1 MQTTSGLHQT
11 CLRLAMARQSDAFI
25 DLDRTFTKILMD
37 GDVSDDTDL
46 SSRHGRSGDLR
57 WPDLLNHQRVVLLSE
72 AGSGK
77 TAEIRNAARRL
88 RTDGK
93 TAFFL
98 RIENVVSQLED
109 AFEDDDSY
117 EKFESW
123 LSSDAEGWLLLDSV
137 DEARL
142 RDPREFE
149 NAIRKLGRLTKSI
162 RAKAHIIITGRSTA
176 WRAVTDLATCEKA
189 FEFEANPRQALP
201 AEDSTVEGVV
211 QSTSNETGPD
221 ASFLVVTLDDI
232 HGEQIDRF
240 LEASGVN
247 DAKPF
252 RTAVERMEAESLT
265 TRPLD
270 FLELVDFWREHHRI
284 GTRLELMRSS
294 IDRRLEERDQSRA
307 EFLPISPERLREGAR
322 LLAAATTLGQN
333 AAIRVPDG
341 DANKKGIPVRSVLIG
356 WNDADTGA
364 LLSRP
369 IFEPGIYG
377 TVRFHHRTV
386 REYLAAEWLNGLIRN
401 FASRVKI
408 ENMFFLTQY
417 GVQVINPS
425 LRPVLPWLAILDE
438 RIRTRLEQ
446 VAPEVFFEGGDPS
459 ELPLSTRQS
468 ILRNACEQLAQPAHS
483 WTMTDYSAVQRFA
496 HSDLTAD
503 INQLLVLYRS
513 NDDIVWFLLRM
524 VWHGEVVGALAEVK
538 HFALHADQ
546 KYTRLAAIRA
556 IIDLGTPQDIADVR
570 HGLLAGEAKLSREWL
585 AEVIDG
591 LPLDSEW
598 LSWLLHAIERATLKE
613 RFSGKDTLVVKL
625 FSLIAECAL
634 EDLPAF
640 IRGLSGLLDKPPLKE
655 QGFSAIS
662 KKNRW
667 LAEIAGAAVL
677 RLLEARDPFTQDESA
692 LSILSKLAH
701 GHDYDER
708 DDREL
713 CEKIREAV
721 PTWPELDYKLFWYE
735 VAVARKGRVHRDPV
749 IHVSQLMGF
758 HPFWSLNKENFN
770 VACDDIMRLTDEQD
784 RLMALSMAYRI
795 FAENGKPDP
804 WKIQLRTATEW
815 QAELRGKLELFLNPP
830 KQEVQEWEIQ
840 QADWKAKSDQRK
852 AEVAEHRRSWRQGL
866 AADVDRIRN
875 PEPGVMTNSQ
885 AYLIEY
891 IGERSSSNTWGSS
904 DWSCLIEEFGLPVA
918 QAFRDGAM
926 AFWREYRP
934 TLPSEGAKANTTPY
948 QVIFGLSGLAI
959 EAKEQASRF
968 AQMSAE
974 DARNAARYGL
984 LELNGFPEWLPSL
997 FKLHPGMIHEVV
1009 VHEVLYELDNPHS
1022 ELGCNRVLQRLR
1034 WGGEWIYEELAASL
1048 LARLEQPVKHL
1059 TALQLALSVVQDSS
1073 INDDLIGALASK
1085 RALEERHNLEIAPTW
1100 YAVWIGAE
1108 PSLGIPALSA
1118 RIDSLRSDEERAKF
1132 AMLSLIALVGSRTAS
1147 RCRQNYK
1154 TVQHAKAL
1162 YLLMHR
1168 YVRIADDIDRTG
1180 GGVYS
1185 PGLRDDA
1192 QHARDGLLTII
1203 RETPGKASFLALQE
1217 IAKAHPAEGLRP
1229 WSAFYAQQ
1237 KATADSQTPP
1247 WEPEKVIDFQNNLE
1261 STPSTHRE
1269 LWNLAVDRLLDLK
1282 HDLEDSDSGYAEIL
1296 LKTNQETSIRKFIGT
1311 WLRDHAAGRYVV
1323 PQEEQLADDKRPDFR
1338 VQNSDFYE
1346 PVPIELKLSQN
1357 WTGPEH
1363 FERLENQLCGDY
1375 LRDVNSSCGIF
1386 LLVNHGGQATWASPN
1401 DGQVKFEDLVTTL
1414 QDYWLD
1420 IAPKFPNVEDI
1431 RVIGIDLTKRGGQA
1445 SAKAVEENRA
1455 MVNQPNE

>member
-1 MQTTSGLHQT
+1 
-11 CLRLAMARQSDAFI
+11 MARQSDAFI

-88 RTDGK
+88 RADGK

-117 EKFESW
+117 EEFESW

-189 FEFEANPRQALP
+189 FEFDANPRQALP
-201 AEDSTVEGVV
+201 AEDSAVEGVV

-247 DAKPF
+247 DAKAF
-252 RTAVERMEAESLT
+252 RTAVERKEAESLT

-270 FLELVDFWREHHRI
+270 FLELVDFWHEHHRI
-284 GTRLELMRSS
+284 GTRVELMRSS

-307 EFLPISPERLREGAR
+307 EFRPIAPERLREGAR
-322 LLAAATTLGQN
+322 LLAAATTFGQN

-341 DANKKGIPVRSVLIG
+341 DANKIGIPVRSVLIG
-356 WNDADTGA
+356 WNDADAGA

-386 REYLAAEWLNGLIRN
+386 REYLAAEWLKGLIRN
-401 FASRVKI
+401 FASRAKI
-408 ENMFFLTQY
+408 ESLFFLTQY

-459 ELPLSTRQS
+459 ELPLSTRKT
-468 ILRNACEQLAQPAHS
+468 ILRKACEQLAQPAHS
-483 WTMTDYSAVQRFA
+483 WAMTDYSSVQRFA
-496 HSDLTAD
+496 HSDLTDD

-513 NDDIVWFLLRM
+513 NNDIVWFLLRM

-538 HFALHADQ
+538 HFALYADQ
-546 KYTRLAAIRA
+546 KYTRLAAMRA
-556 IIDLGTPQDIADVR
+556 VIDLGTPQDIADVR
-570 HGLLAGEAKLSREWL
+570 HGLLAAEVKLNREWL

-598 LSWLLHAIERATLKE
+598 LPWLLRAIERTTKKE
-613 RFSGKDTLVVKL
+613 RFSGRDTLVVKL
-625 FSLIAECAL
+625 SSLVAECAL
-634 EDLPAF
+634 ENLPAF

-662 KKNRW
+662 KKHRW

-677 RLLEARDPFTQDESA
+677 RLLDVRDPFTRDESA

-701 GHDYDER
+701 GHDFDER

-713 CEKIREAV
+713 CKKIGEAV
-721 PTWPELDYKLFWYE
+721 PTWPELDYKLFWFE

-749 IHVSQLMGF
+749 IHVSQLLGF
-758 HPFWSLNKENFN
+758 QPFWTLNQNNFD
-770 VACDDIMRLTDEQD
+770 VACDDIMNLTDLQD
-784 RLMALSMAYRI
+784 RHMALSMAFRI
-795 FAENGKPDP
+795 FLEHGKPGL
-804 WKIQLRTATEW
+804 WETQLKTA
-815 QAELRGKLELFLNPP
+815 AESHSELVSRLELFLNPP

-840 QADWKAKSDQRK
+840 QADWKEKSDQRK
-852 AEVAEHRRSWRQGL
+852 AEQAECRRSWREGL
-866 AADVDRIRN
+866 VADVDRIRN
-875 PEPGVMTNSQ
+875 PEPGVMTHSH
-885 AYLIEY
+885 AYLMEY
-891 IGERSSSNTWGSS
+891 MGDQSSSNTWGRS
-904 DWSCLIEEFGLPVA
+904 DWTCLVEEFGLPVA
-918 QAFRDGAM
+918 EAFRDGALS
-926 AFWREYRP
+926 FWRGYRP
-934 TLPSEGAKANTTPY
+934 TLPSEGAEPNSTPY
-948 QVIFGLSGLAI
+948 QVIFGLSGLAM
-959 EAKEQASRF
+959 EAKEQPSRF
-968 AQMSAE
+968 AQMSGE

-997 FKLHPGMIHEVV
+997 FKLHPGVIYEVV
-1009 VHEVLYELDNPHS
+1009 AHEVLYELDNPHS
-1022 ELGCNRVLQRLR
+1022 ELGGNRVLQRLR
-1034 WGGEWIYEELAASL
+1034 WGGEWVYEDLAPSL
-1048 LARLEQPVKHL
+1048 MARLERPVAQL
-1059 TALQLALSVVQDSS
+1059 EALRLALTVVQDSS
-1073 INDDLIGALASK
+1073 ISDDVLGALASK
-1085 RALEERHNLEIAPTW
+1085 RAVEERHNLEIAPIW
-1100 YAVWIGAE
+1100 YAVWIGTQ
-1108 PSLGIPALSA
+1108 PSLAIPKLAT
-1118 RIDSLRSDEERAKF
+1118 RIASLPTEEKKAKF
-1132 AMLSLIALVGSRTAS
+1132 AMLSLIALVGSRTSS

-1154 TVQHAKAL
+1154 AVEHAKSL
-1162 YLLMHR
+1162 YLLIHK

-1192 QHARDGLLTII
+1192 QHARDGLLAII

-1217 IAKAHPAEGLRP
+1217 IAEAHPAESLRP

-1237 KATADSQTPP
+1237 KAIADSQTPP
-1247 WEPEKVIDFQNNLE
+1247 WEPEKVIDFNNNLE

-1282 HDLEDSDSGYAEIL
+1282 HDLEEGDSGYAEIL

-1311 WLRDHAAGRYVV
+1311 WLRDHAAGRYVI

-1375 LRDVNSSCGIF
+1375 LRDINSSCGIF
-1386 LLVNHGGQATWASPN
+1386 LLVNHGGKATWASPN
-1401 DGQVKFEDLVTTL
+1401 DGQVKFEALVTAL

-1431 RVIGIDLTKRGGQA
+1431 KVIGIDLVKRGGQA
-1445 SAKAVEENRA
+1445 AAKAVAENRT
-1455 MVNQPNE
+1455 MVNQLNE

>member
-1 MQTTSGLHQT
+1 
-11 CLRLAMARQSDAFI
+11 MARQSDAFI

-57 WPDLLNHQRVVLLSE
+57 WPDLLNHKRVVLLSE

-77 TAEIRNAARRL
+77 TAEIRNAASRL
-88 RTDGK
+88 RADGK

-117 EKFESW
+117 EEFESW

-189 FEFEANPRQALP
+189 FEFDANPRQALP
-201 AEDSTVEGVV
+201 AEDSAVEGVV

-247 DAKPF
+247 DAKAF
-252 RTAVERMEAESLT
+252 RTAVERKEAESLT

-270 FLELVDFWREHHRI
+270 FLELVDFWHEHHRI

-307 EFLPISPERLREGAR
+307 EFRPIAPERLREGAR
-322 LLAAATTLGQN
+322 LLAAATTLGQS

-341 DANKKGIPVRSVLIG
+341 DANKIGIPVRSVLIG
-356 WNDADTGA
+356 WNDADAGA

-401 FASRVKI
+401 FASRAKI
-408 ENMFFLTQY
+408 ESLFFLTQY

-459 ELPLSTRQS
+459 ELPLSTRKT
-468 ILRNACEQLAQPAHS
+468 ILRKACEQLAQPAHS
-483 WTMTDYSAVQRFA
+483 WAMTDYSSVQRFA
-496 HSDLTAD
+496 HSDLTDD

-513 NDDIVWFLLRM
+513 NNDIVWFLLRM

-538 HFALHADQ
+538 HFALYADQ
-546 KYTRLAAIRA
+546 KYTRLAAMRA
-556 IIDLGTPQDIADVR
+556 VIDLGTPQDIADLR
-570 HGLLAGEAKLSREWL
+570 HGLLAAEVKLSREWL

-598 LSWLLHAIERATLKE
+598 LPWLLRAIERTTEKE
-613 RFSGKDTLVVKL
+613 RFSGRDTLVVKL
-625 FSLIAECAL
+625 SSLVAKCAL
-634 EDLPAF
+634 ENLPAF

-662 KKNRW
+662 KKHRW

-677 RLLEARDPFTQDESA
+677 RLLDVRDPFTQDESA

-701 GHDYDER
+701 GHDFDER
-708 DDREL
+708 DDPEL
-713 CEKIREAV
+713 CKKIGEAV
-721 PTWPELDYKLFWYE
+721 STWPELDYKLFWFE
-735 VAVARKGRVHRDPV
+735 VAVARKGRMHRDPV
-749 IHVSQLMGF
+749 IHVSQLLGF
-758 HPFWSLNKENFN
+758 QPFWTLNQNNFD
-770 VACDDIMRLTDEQD
+770 VACDDIMNLTDLQD
-784 RLMALSMAYRI
+784 RHMALSMAFRI
-795 FAENGKPDP
+795 FLEHGKPGL
-804 WKIQLRTATEW
+804 WETQLKTA
-815 QAELRGKLELFLNPP
+815 AESHSELVSRLELFLNPP
-830 KQEVQEWEIQ
+830 EQEVQEWEIQ
-840 QADWKAKSDQRK
+840 QADWKEKSDQRK
-852 AEVAEHRRSWRQGL
+852 AEQAECRRSWREGL
-866 AADVDRIRN
+866 VADVDRIRN
-875 PEPGVMTNSQ
+875 PEPGVMTHSH
-885 AYLIEY
+885 AYLMEY
-891 IGERSSSNTWGSS
+891 MGDQSSSNTWGRS
-904 DWSCLIEEFGLPVA
+904 DWTCLVEEFGLPVA
-918 QAFRDGAM
+918 EAFRDGALS
-926 AFWREYRP
+926 FWRGYRP
-934 TLPSEGAKANTTPY
+934 TLPSEGAEPNSTPY
-948 QVIFGLSGLAI
+948 QVIFGLSGLAM
-959 EAKEQASRF
+959 EAKEQPSRF
-968 AQMSAE
+968 AQMSGE

-997 FKLHPGMIHEVV
+997 FKLHPGVIYEVV
-1009 VHEVLYELDNPHS
+1009 AHEVLYELDNPHS
-1022 ELGCNRVLQRLR
+1022 ELGGNHVLQRLR
-1034 WGGEWIYEELAASL
+1034 WGGEWVYEDLAPSL
-1048 LARLEQPVKHL
+1048 MARLERPVEHL
-1059 TALQLALSVVQDSS
+1059 EALRLALTVVQDSS
-1073 INDDLIGALASK
+1073 ISDDVLGALASK
-1085 RALEERHNLEIAPTW
+1085 RAAEERHNLEIAPIW
-1100 YAVWIGAE
+1100 YAVWIGTQ
-1108 PSLGIPALSA
+1108 PSLAIPNLAT
-1118 RIDSLRSDEERAKF
+1118 RIASLPTEEKKAKF
-1132 AMLSLIALVGSRTAS
+1132 AMLSLIALVGSRTSS

-1154 TVQHAKAL
+1154 AVEHAKSL
-1162 YLLMHR
+1162 YLLMHK
-1168 YVRIADDIDRTG
+1168 YIRIPDDIDRTG

-1192 QHARDGLLTII
+1192 QHARDGLLAII

-1217 IAKAHPAEGLRP
+1217 IAQAHPAESLRP

-1237 KATADSQTPP
+1237 KATADAQTPP
-1247 WEPEKVIDFQNNLE
+1247 WGPDKVIDFQNNLE

-1338 VQNSDFYE
+1338 VQNSEFYE

-1375 LRDVNSSCGIF
+1375 LRDINSSCGIF

-1455 MVNQPNE
+1455 MVKQPNE

>member
-1 MQTTSGLHQT
+1 
-11 CLRLAMARQSDAFI
+11 MARQSDAFI

-88 RTDGK
+88 RADGK

-117 EKFESW
+117 EEFESW

-189 FEFEANPRQALP
+189 FEFDANPRQALP
-201 AEDSTVEGVV
+201 AEDSAVEGVV

-232 HGEQIDRF
+232 YGEQIDRF
-240 LEASGVN
+240 LESSGVN
-247 DAKPF
+247 DAKAF
-252 RTAVERMEAESLT
+252 RTAVERKEAESLT

-270 FLELVDFWREHHRI
+270 FLELVDFWHEHHRI

-307 EFLPISPERLREGAR
+307 EFRPIAPERLREGAR

-341 DANKKGIPVRSVLIG
+341 DANKIGIPVRSVLIG
-356 WNDADTGA
+356 WNDADAGA

-401 FASRVKI
+401 FASRAKI
-408 ENMFFLTQY
+408 ESLFFLTQY

-459 ELPLSTRQS
+459 ELPLSTRKT
-468 ILRNACEQLAQPAHS
+468 ILRKACEQLAQPAHS
-483 WTMTDYSAVQRFA
+483 WAMTDYSSVQRFA
-496 HSDLTAD
+496 HSDLTDD

-513 NDDIVWFLLRM
+513 NNDIVWFLLRM

-538 HFALHADQ
+538 HFALYADQ
-546 KYTRLAAIRA
+546 KYTRLAAMRA
-556 IIDLGTPQDIADVR
+556 VIDLGTPQDIADVR
-570 HGLLAGEAKLSREWL
+570 HGLLAAEVKLNREWL

-598 LSWLLHAIERATLKE
+598 LPWLLRAIERTTKKE
-613 RFSGKDTLVVKL
+613 RFSGRDTLVVKL
-625 FSLIAECAL
+625 SSLVAECAL
-634 EDLPAF
+634 ENLPAF

-662 KKNRW
+662 KKHRW

-677 RLLEARDPFTQDESA
+677 RLLDVRDPFTRDESA

-701 GHDYDER
+701 GHDFDER

-713 CEKIREAV
+713 CKKIGEAV
-721 PTWPELDYKLFWYE
+721 PTWPELDYKLFWFE

-749 IHVSQLMGF
+749 IHVSQLLGF
-758 HPFWSLNKENFN
+758 QPFWTLNQNNFD
-770 VACDDIMRLTDEQD
+770 VACDDIMNLTDLQD
-784 RLMALSMAYRI
+784 RHMALSMAFRI
-795 FAENGKPDP
+795 FLEHGKPGL
-804 WKIQLRTATEW
+804 WETQLKTA
-815 QAELRGKLELFLNPP
+815 AESHSELVSRLELFLNPP

-840 QADWKAKSDQRK
+840 QADWKEKSDQRK
-852 AEVAEHRRSWRQGL
+852 AEQAECRRSWREGL
-866 AADVDRIRN
+866 VADVDRIRN
-875 PEPGVMTNSQ
+875 PEPGVMTHSH
-885 AYLIEY
+885 AYLMEY
-891 IGERSSSNTWGSS
+891 MGDQSSSNTWGRS
-904 DWSCLIEEFGLPVA
+904 DWTCLVEEFGLPVA
-918 QAFRDGAM
+918 EAFRDGALS
-926 AFWREYRP
+926 FWRGYRP
-934 TLPSEGAKANTTPY
+934 TLPSEGAEPNSTPY
-948 QVIFGLSGLAI
+948 QVIFGLSGLAM
-959 EAKEQASRF
+959 EAKEQPSRF
-968 AQMSAE
+968 AQMSGE

-997 FKLHPGMIHEVV
+997 FKLHPGVIYEVV
-1009 VHEVLYELDNPHS
+1009 AHEVLYELDNPHS
-1022 ELGCNRVLQRLR
+1022 ELGGNRVLQRLR
-1034 WGGEWIYEELAASL
+1034 WGGEWVYEDLAPSL
-1048 LARLEQPVKHL
+1048 MARLERPVEQL
-1059 TALQLALSVVQDSS
+1059 EALRLALTVVQDSS
-1073 INDDLIGALASK
+1073 ISDDVLGALASK
-1085 RALEERHNLEIAPTW
+1085 RAVEERHNLEIAPIW
-1100 YAVWIGAE
+1100 YAVWIGTQ
-1108 PSLGIPALSA
+1108 PSLAIPKLAT
-1118 RIDSLRSDEERAKF
+1118 RIASLPTEEKKAKF
-1132 AMLSLIALVGSRTAS
+1132 AMLSLIALVGSRTSS

-1154 TVQHAKAL
+1154 AVEHAKSL
-1162 YLLMHR
+1162 YLLIHK

-1192 QHARDGLLTII
+1192 QHARDGLLAII

-1217 IAKAHPAEGLRP
+1217 IAEAHPAESLRP

-1237 KATADSQTPP
+1237 KAIADSQTPP
-1247 WEPEKVIDFQNNLE
+1247 WEPEKVIDFNNNLE

-1269 LWNLAVDRLLDLK
+1269 LWNLAVDRLLDLE
-1282 HDLEDSDSGYAEIL
+1282 HDLEEGDSGYAEIL

-1311 WLRDHAAGRYVV
+1311 WLRDHAAGRYVI

-1375 LRDVNSSCGIF
+1375 LRDINSSCGIF
-1386 LLVNHGGQATWASPN
+1386 LLVNHGGKATWASPN
-1401 DGQVKFEDLVTTL
+1401 DGQVKFEALVTAL

-1431 RVIGIDLTKRGGQA
+1431 KVIGIDLVKRGGQA
-1445 SAKAVEENRA
+1445 AAKAVAENRT
-1455 MVNQPNE
+1455 MVNQLNE